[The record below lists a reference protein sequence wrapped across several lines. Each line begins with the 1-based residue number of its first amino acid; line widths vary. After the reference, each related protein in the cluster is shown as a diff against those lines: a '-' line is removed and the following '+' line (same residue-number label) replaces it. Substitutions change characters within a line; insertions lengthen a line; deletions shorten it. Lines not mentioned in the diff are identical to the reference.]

1 MKSTEELKMK
11 RGKLTEAEV
20 KSLNSIKA
28 GIEIIEKDPNVSITG
43 LREIQNIYSTIRVL
57 KESYTERVINLLKE
71 GNKL

>member
-1 MKSTEELKMK
+1 MKTTEELKMK

-28 GIEIIEKDPNVSITG
+28 GIEIIEKDPNVSIMG

>member
-1 MKSTEELKMK
+1 MKSAEELKNK

-20 KSLNSIKA
+20 RSLNSIKS
-28 GIEIIEKDPNVSITG
+28 GIEIIEKDPDVSIMG

-57 KESYTERVINLLKE
+57 KESYTERIINLLKE

>member
-1 MKSTEELKMK
+1 MKSIEELKKK
-11 RGKLTEAEV
+11 RGRLTEAEV
-20 KSLNSIKA
+20 NSIGTIKS
-28 GIEIIEKDPNVSITG
+28 ILSQMEKKPEISIIG

>member
-1 MKSTEELKMK
+1 MKSIEELKKK
-11 RGKLTEAEV
+11 RGRLTEAEV
-20 KSLNSIKA
+20 NSIGTIKSTLSQMEKKP
-28 GIEIIEKDPNVSITG
+28 EISIIG

>member
-1 MKSTEELKMK
+1 MKSAEELKKK
-11 RGKLTEAEV
+11 RGRLTEAE
-20 KSLNSIKA
+20 LNSIGTIKSTLSQ
-28 GIEIIEKDPNVSITG
+28 IEKTPDISIMG

>member
-28 GIEIIEKDPNVSITG
+28 GIEIIEKDPNVSIMG

>member
-1 MKSTEELKMK
+1 MKSAEELKMK

-28 GIEIIEKDPNVSITG
+28 GIEIIEKDPNVSIMG

>member
-1 MKSTEELKMK
+1 MKSAEELKMK

-28 GIEIIEKDPNVSITG
+28 GIEIIEKDPDVSIMG

>member
-1 MKSTEELKMK
+1 MKSAEELKKK
-11 RGKLTEAEV
+11 RGRLTEAEV
-20 KSLNSIKA
+20 RSLNSIKA
-28 GIEIIEKDPNVSITG
+28 GIEIIEKDPDVSIIG